1 MLRLNQNTKPYHE
14 HHVYVLLHVVNEKLN
29 FIALILKLGSNL
41 FLVQIISSTAQLII
55 VILIQLHL
63 SLFIFFLIPVA
74 RTRHMLCLAHAARAQ
89 RRPTVAI
96 ASHTLHINLNHK
108 LYPLRTTYGAITAL
122 TSGDLVRPAAPSQ
135 PLSSSSSFLANCK
148 HGAVLRL

>member
-29 FIALILKLGSNL
+29 FIALILKLNSNL
-41 FLVQIISSTAQLII
+41 FLVQILSSTAQLII

-89 RRPTVAI
+89 RRSIVATV
-96 ASHTLHINLNHK
+96 SHTLRVNITHK
-108 LYPLRTTYGAITAL
+108 LG
-122 TSGDLVRPAAPSQ
+122 
-135 PLSSSSSFLANCK
+135 PLSTPLARCLVALQMK
-148 HGAVLRL
+148 VRHIFHMSAL